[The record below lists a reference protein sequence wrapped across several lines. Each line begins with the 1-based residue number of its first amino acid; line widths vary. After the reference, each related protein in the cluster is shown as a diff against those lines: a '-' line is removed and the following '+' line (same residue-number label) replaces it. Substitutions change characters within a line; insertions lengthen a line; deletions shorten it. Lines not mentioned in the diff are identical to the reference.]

1 MQAAADD
8 QLASATDLAEWLV
21 RRGVP
26 FRKAHALV
34 GALVQQCIST
44 GAPLAELAAA
54 SPDFGADAAAL
65 VAPGV
70 GVSMRMSPG
79 GAGPTPA
86 LAQRQQLMSAISVAR
101 REQEDLRA
109 L

>member
-1 MQAAADD
+1 T
-8 QLASATDLAEWLV
+8 TDLAEWLV
-21 RRGVP
+21 RKGMP

-34 GALVQQCIST
+34 VALVQQCIST
-44 GAPLAELAAA
+44 GTPLADLAAA
-54 SPDFGADAAAL
+54 SPDFGAEAAAL

-70 GVSMRMSPG
+70 GVSMRRSPG
-79 GAGPTPA
+79 GAGPKPA
-86 LAQRQQLMSAISVAR
+86 LVQREKLLAAIGVAR